1 MEGRCC
7 ITNGSKQKARS
18 KGVKLQMEG
27 ERRWFLLRIP
37 RCDTDGGC
45 STEVTVTSV
54 LIDVT
59 TWSVIERDVGLYQ
72 KDRDAT

>member
-1 MEGRCC
+1 M
-7 ITNGSKQKARS
+7 
-18 KGVKLQMEG
+18 G
-27 ERRWFLLRIP
+27 ERRWLLLRIP